1 MVDTIEERPSQ
12 WDDLKWKS
20 AGIRSFTQLTGPEKA
35 RKLVRSVTNMA
46 TAIASLFNKKVGCPS
61 SQDLLDYDQ
70 ACLASAH
77 SLCIEGHLIDCD
89 FCNAELQLLNR
100 YQNTRDEYSFVEM
113 PLQLRGLAERLL
125 HNTATPFQ
133 ASRRF
138 KENRRT

>member
-1 MVDTIEERPSQ
+1 M
-12 WDDLKWKS
+12 
-20 AGIRSFTQLTGPEKA
+20 
-35 RKLVRSVTNMA
+35 
-46 TAIASLFNKKVGCPS
+46 
-61 SQDLLDYDQ
+61 
-70 ACLASAH
+70 
-77 SLCIEGHLIDCD
+77 IDCD

>member
-1 MVDTIEERPSQ
+1 
-12 WDDLKWKS
+12 
-20 AGIRSFTQLTGPEKA
+20 
-35 RKLVRSVTNMA
+35 MA

-61 SQDLLDYDQ
+61 SQDLLDYEQ

-77 SLCIEGHLIDCD
+77 SLRIEGHLTDCD

-133 ASRRF
+133 ASWRF